1 MDSTFLRDF
10 FLYQKDYILFF
21 YGASLCILAAACF
34 VMKRRGEEED
44 LPWALLAAF
53 GLLHGFHAWLEI
65 IASIAGR
72 ELFLEISDTILLI
85 ASCTMLLEFGRSGN
99 PILKKKGP
107 WWIIIPLLAVT
118 AGSWFKLGWTGIHEA
133 AVFLLLFPGGLLA
146 AWALFSA
153 SRRRKLWPRRLLAAC
168 SLLMVLYVMETIT
181 FSYITYWSDSLP
193 DRRLFTKHEVLT
205 SELIKGILSMAM
217 AFLLSLY
224 SQSADQAETMLH
236 YFRRRSR
243 FAFWFST
250 CAVILLIVSGWF
262 FVQYLDEIAT
272 RKREYD
278 VAKSVELMN
287 NKWLFFVD
295 AAQRD
300 VQGIA
305 GSSSAVL
312 AAASGG
318 KNWQR
323 AAADLEDYRMKHPVE
338 VCFLLDAKGKV
349 IVSSAL
355 AGSKS
360 ILGKDFSHR
369 PYVEQP
375 LNGGEGSYVDFDP
388 ATGKSA
394 YYASYPIYSAQ
405 GAIIGL
411 TVIKENIERSILNFD
426 TQPDLA
432 FLVNF
437 GGTIFFS
444 SHPQLVGMNLWPP
457 DEDTLAKLSVSRHRQ
472 SSAKPL
478 KALLRQEARQ
488 GDKTLFEGG
497 RYLVTRRFVMEP
509 ANWAII
515 LLSTNREAATYRIMG
530 IVVVILFFSLTIG
543 FFIVFEKSLASS
555 AQIAVTENRFR
566 ALFESAPGT
575 IFIIEKDTRKILS
588 VNKFMSNWLDY
599 RPDELLSMTLD
610 DLRVDK
616 EENAASCRYRKRNG
630 VMVHVEEVRSEISF
644 HGHTA
649 YLVIAHDID
658 NRKRAEE
665 LLKTISMS
673 DGLTGIANRRR
684 FDEFLDQ
691 GWRRAMRTGTE
702 ISLIMCDI
710 DFFKNYNDTRGH
722 QAGDD
727 CLKLVAL
734 TIRDNFHRPD
744 DLAARYG
751 GEEFAIIMNGTDVQG
766 ALTLA
771 EAVRAAVEA
780 LGIPHN
786 ASAVSSVV
794 TISVGVA
801 TIKAQI
807 GSNAEVLLA
816 AADRALYQAKNEGR
830 NRVVAPLS

>member
-1 MDSTFLRDF
+1 MDLTFLRDF
-10 FLYQKDYILFF
+10 FLYHKDYVIFF
-21 YGASLCILAAACF
+21 YGASLCILATACF
-34 VMKRRGEEED
+34 VMKRQEGEDE
-44 LPWALLAAF
+44 LPWAFLAAF
-53 GLLHGFHAWLEI
+53 ALLHGFHVWLGI
-65 IASIAGR
+65 VPSLAGSG
-72 ELFLEISDTILLI
+72 LFLVISDSLLLI
-85 ASCTMLLEFGRSGN
+85 VSFVMLFEFGRRGN

-107 WWIIIPLLAVT
+107 TWWIIIPLLAVT
-118 AGSWFKLGWTGIHEA
+118 AGSWFKLGWTGIHEN
-133 AVFLLLFPGGLLA
+133 AVFFLFFPGGLLA

-153 SRRRKLWPRRLLAAC
+153 SRRGKLWPRRLLAAC
-168 SLLMVLYVMETIT
+168 SLLMVLYVMETIL
-181 FSYITYWSDSLP
+181 FSQIPYGGDSLP
-193 DRRLFTKHEVLT
+193 NRWLFTKHGVLT
-205 SELIKGILSMAM
+205 SELIEGFLGMGMA
-217 AFLLSLY
+217 LILSLY
-224 SQSADQAETMLH
+224 SQSADQAEAMLH

-250 CAVILLIVSGWF
+250 CTVILLIVSGWF
-262 FVQYLDEIAT
+262 FVQYLDDIAT
-272 RKREYD
+272 RKHEYD
-278 VAKSVELMN
+278 VAKNVELMN

-312 AAASGG
+312 AVASGG
-318 KNWQR
+318 KNWQH

-349 IVSSAL
+349 LVSSAL
-355 AGSKS
+355 ASSKS
-360 ILGKDFSHR
+360 IMGEDFSRR
-369 PYVEQP
+369 PYVEHP

-394 YYASYPIYSAQ
+394 YYASYPIYNAQ
-405 GAIIGL
+405 GTIIGL
-411 TVIKENIERSILNFD
+411 AVIKENIERSILNFD
-426 TQPDLA
+426 KQPDLA

-444 SHPQLVGMNLWPP
+444 SHPQMVGMNLWPP

-478 KALLRQEARQ
+478 KALLRQEVRQ
-488 GDKTLFEGG
+488 GDNTLFEGR

-515 LLSTNREAATYRIMG
+515 LLSANREAATYRIMG

-566 ALFESAPGT
+566 TLFESAPGA
-575 IFIIEKDTRKILS
+575 IFIIESGTRKILS
-588 VNKFMSNWLDY
+588 ANNFMAGWLDY
-599 RPDELLSMTLD
+599 RPEELLSMTLD
-610 DLRVDK
+610 DLRVDG
-616 EENAASCRYRKRNG
+616 EGAACRYRKRND
-630 VMVHVEEVRSEISF
+630 VLIHVEEVRSEISF
-644 HGHTA
+644 RGHTA
-649 YLVIAHDID
+649 HLIIAHDID
-658 NRKRAEE
+658 DRKKAEE

-691 GWRRAMRTGTE
+691 GWRRAMRAGTE
-702 ISLIMCDI
+702 ISLLMCDI
-710 DFFKNYNDTRGH
+710 DFFKNYNDTYGH

-727 CLKLVAL
+727 CLKRVAL
-734 TIRDNFHRPD
+734 AIRDNFHRAD

-751 GEEFAIIMNGTDVQG
+751 GEEFAVIMPGTDAPG
-766 ALTLA
+766 ALSLA

-780 LGIPHN
+780 QGIPHN
-786 ASAVSSVV
+786 ASAVSPVV
-794 TISVGVA
+794 TLSVGSA
-801 TIKAQI
+801 TIKAQR
-807 GSNAEVLLA
+807 GSSAKALLA
-816 AADRALYQAKNEGR
+816 AADKALYQAKNEGR
-830 NRVVAPLS
+830 NRVATSLS

>member
-1 MDSTFLRDF
+1 MDLTFLRDF
-10 FLYQKDYILFF
+10 FLYHNDYVIFF
-21 YGASLCILAAACF
+21 YGASLCILATACF
-34 VMKRRGEEED
+34 IMKRQEGEDE
-44 LPWALLAAF
+44 LPWAFLAAF
-53 GLLHGFHAWLEI
+53 ALLHAFHVWLGVI
-65 IASIAGR
+65 PSLADRG
-72 ELFLEISDTILLI
+72 LFLVILDNFLSI
-85 ASCTMLLEFGRSGN
+85 VSFVMLFEFGRRGN
-99 PILKKKGP
+99 TNLKKKGP
-107 WWIIIPLLAVT
+107 PWWITIPLLAIT
-118 AGSWFKLGWTGIHEA
+118 ASSWFKLGWTGLNEA
-133 AVFLLLFPGGLLA
+133 GIFFLFFPGGLLA
-146 AWALFSA
+146 AGAFFSA
-153 SRRRKLWPRRLLAAC
+153 SRVRKPWPRYLLVAC
-168 SLLMVLYVMETIT
+168 SMIMVLYVVETILFT
-181 FSYITYWSDSLP
+181 QIPYWADSLSN
-193 DRRLFTKHEVLT
+193 RRLFTKHGFLT
-205 SELIKGILSMAM
+205 SESIKGGLAVAM
-217 AFLLSLY
+217 AFILSLY

-262 FVQYLDEIAT
+262 FVQYLDDIAT
-272 RKREYD
+272 RKHEYD

-360 ILGKDFSHR
+360 ILGKDFSRR
-369 PYVEQP
+369 PYVEHP

-388 ATGKSA
+388 ATEKSA

-411 TVIKENIERSILNFD
+411 AVIKENIERSILNFD
-426 TQPDLA
+426 TRPDLA

-437 GGTIFFS
+437 SGEIFFS

-457 DEDTLAKLSVSRHRQ
+457 DENTLAKLSVSRQRQ
-472 SSAKPL
+472 SSAKPP
-478 KALLRQEARQ
+478 KTLLRQEVRQ
-488 GDKTLFEGG
+488 GDNTLFEG
-497 RYLVTRRFVMEP
+497 RHYLVTRRFVMEP

-530 IVVVILFFSLTIG
+530 IVVVILFFSLIIG

-616 EENAASCRYRKRNG
+616 EENAACRYRKRNG
-630 VMVHVEEVRSEISF
+630 VVVHVEEVRSEISF
-644 HGHTA
+644 RGHTA

-658 NRKRAEE
+658 DRKKAEE

-691 GWRRAMRTGTE
+691 GWRRAMRTGTAT
-702 ISLIMCDI
+702 SLIMCDI
-710 DFFKNYNDTRGH
+710 DFFKNYNDTYGH

-734 TIRDNFHRPD
+734 AIGDNFHRPD

-751 GEEFAIIMNGTDVQG
+751 GEEFAIIMTGTDVQG

-780 LGIPHN
+780 LGIPHD

-807 GSNAEVLLA
+807 GSNAEALLA
-816 AADRALYQAKNEGR
+816 AADRALYQAKKEGR
-830 NRVVAPLS
+830 NRVVAPPS

>member
-1 MDSTFLRDF
+1 MDLTFLRDF
-10 FLYQKDYILFF
+10 FLYHKDYVIFF
-21 YGASLCILAAACF
+21 YGASLCILATACF
-34 VMKRRGEEED
+34 VMKRQEGEDE
-44 LPWALLAAF
+44 LPWAFLAAF
-53 GLLHGFHAWLEI
+53 ALLHGFHVWLGI
-65 IASIAGR
+65 VPSLAGSG
-72 ELFLEISDTILLI
+72 LFLVISDSLLLI
-85 ASCTMLLEFGRSGN
+85 VSFVMLFEFGRRGN
-99 PILKKKGP
+99 PILKKKGQT

-118 AGSWFKLGWTGIHEA
+118 AGSWFKLGWTGIHEN
-133 AVFLLLFPGGLLA
+133 AVFFLFFPGGLLA

-153 SRRRKLWPRRLLAAC
+153 SRRGKLWPRRLLAAC
-168 SLLMVLYVMETIT
+168 SLLMVLYVMETIL
-181 FSYITYWSDSLP
+181 FSQIPYGGDSLP
-193 DRRLFTKHEVLT
+193 NRWLFTKHGVLT
-205 SELIKGILSMAM
+205 SELIEGFLGMGMA
-217 AFLLSLY
+217 LILSLY
-224 SQSADQAETMLH
+224 SQSADQAEAMLH

-250 CAVILLIVSGWF
+250 CTVILLIVSGWF
-262 FVQYLDEIAT
+262 FVQYLDDIAT
-272 RKREYD
+272 RKHEYD
-278 VAKSVELMN
+278 VAKNVELMN

-312 AAASGG
+312 AVASGG
-318 KNWQR
+318 KNWQH

-349 IVSSAL
+349 LVSSAL
-355 AGSKS
+355 ASSKS
-360 ILGKDFSHR
+360 IMGEDFSRR
-369 PYVEQP
+369 PYVEHP

-394 YYASYPIYSAQ
+394 YYASYPIYNAQ
-405 GAIIGL
+405 GTIIGL
-411 TVIKENIERSILNFD
+411 AVIKENIERSILNFD
-426 TQPDLA
+426 KQPDLA

-444 SHPQLVGMNLWPP
+444 SHPQMVGMNLWPP

-478 KALLRQEARQ
+478 KALLRQEVRQ
-488 GDKTLFEGG
+488 GDNTLFEGR

-515 LLSTNREAATYRIMG
+515 LLSANREAATYRIMG

-566 ALFESAPGT
+566 TLFESAPGA
-575 IFIIEKDTRKILS
+575 IFIIESGTRKILS
-588 VNKFMSNWLDY
+588 ANNFMAGWLDY
-599 RPDELLSMTLD
+599 RPEELLSMTLD
-610 DLRVDK
+610 DLRVDG
-616 EENAASCRYRKRNG
+616 EGAACRYRKRND
-630 VMVHVEEVRSEISF
+630 VLIHVEEVRSEISF
-644 HGHTA
+644 RGHTA
-649 YLVIAHDID
+649 HLIIAHDID
-658 NRKRAEE
+658 DRKKAEE

-691 GWRRAMRTGTE
+691 GWRRAMRAGTE
-702 ISLIMCDI
+702 ISLLMCDI
-710 DFFKNYNDTRGH
+710 DFFKNYNDTYGH

-727 CLKLVAL
+727 CLKRVAL
-734 TIRDNFHRPD
+734 AIRDNFHRAD

-751 GEEFAIIMNGTDVQG
+751 GEEFAVIMPGTDAPG
-766 ALTLA
+766 ALSLA

-780 LGIPHN
+780 QGIPHN
-786 ASAVSSVV
+786 ASAVSPVV
-794 TISVGVA
+794 TLSVGSA
-801 TIKAQI
+801 TIKAQR
-807 GSNAEVLLA
+807 GSSAKALLA
-816 AADRALYQAKNEGR
+816 AADKALYQAKNEGR
-830 NRVVAPLS
+830 NRVATSLS